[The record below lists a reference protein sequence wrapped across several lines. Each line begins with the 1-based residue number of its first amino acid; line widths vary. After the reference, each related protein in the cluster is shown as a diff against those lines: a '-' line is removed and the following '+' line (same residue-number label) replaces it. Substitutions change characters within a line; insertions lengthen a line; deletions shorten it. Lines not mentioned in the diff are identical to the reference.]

1 MTREHTQDLSELHAD
16 IGLFYDHSARYDRPR
31 VKVET
36 AYYDEKGVLISTW
49 VRTGTVSKTT
59 GWRPAYLIMPR
70 VDSIGSSDLVSLDTA
85 RCKTRVIGTSDGDGH
100 YSERYT
106 AKLSTRVGFHDAT
119 TTTDPK
125 DN

>member
-1 MTREHTQDLSELHAD
+1 MSNSQTQDLSQLHAD

-36 AYYDEKGVLISTW
+36 AYYDANGTLLSTW
-49 VRTGTVSKTT
+49 VRCGTVGITT

-70 VDSIGSSDLVSLDTA
+70 VDSVGSSDLVSLDSAT
-85 RCKTRVIGTSDGDGH
+85 CKTRVIGTNDGHGH

-106 AKLSTRVGFHDAT
+106 AKLSAAVGFHDAT
-119 TTTDPK
+119 TDE